1 MRHPRPLLSL
11 SLLIPA
17 LAACP
22 GDPGDTDGGTTT
34 ETGTAAD
41 TDSDTTAPTTGEP
54 SAPQLP
60 TDRFFLR
67 IDDTPP
73 PPVVLEMDK
82 AKALEIFGEA
92 AAKDITLIELDS
104 GPLLDNVLATIQN
117 SCGDQWNVYDDTVKN
132 GDLPVSPNHDCNLTA
147 LGKLYDGDPIANDP
161 NKWRTSPQ
169 FAMVRLL
176 TMTPRNAV
184 VATTVMEDFQYL
196 FSLYDNETVNGLTFS
211 DVLAASLF
219 CGDHEL
225 GSVQCTEKL
234 KDSKLDKVHEGD
246 LHTRPFIP
254 VAVLRDALKVTLL
267 ASHPNIA
274 NSEGKLPVT
283 LYDALMDMRPL
294 SDKLGPVGDH
304 PGLLVPDD
312 ADFTTYSDALTPEFK
327 MVATA
332 DSNLRRVDGIDASE
346 GAGEMFLSLA
356 DAPLA
361 FDFNDPVKVVIEG
374 IAANPTVD
382 MRMAIAELDTK
393 VPSCVDGNATC
404 APNLPDSPLGDT
416 YVWSQPEW
424 SLERIIAQAAYLA
437 FKDLDYPFYCFAP
450 GLPCL
455 AGASVGM
462 VDPGWAEFD
471 IQVPN
476 LVSPAPQY
484 LWEML
489 LDVAQDIIHD
499 PAGNDAFMRDMNGK
513 IVGAEQNTADNLEEG
528 GARPVFAL
536 KGVPIG
542 FTADEMIAQIRPTLQ
557 SQADKIAD
565 VILGN
570 YWTSNGRL
578 DFYYRRAADGGT
590 PYLFFV
596 GLNDKRPA
604 ADDPTQLA
612 DYTYTKPGFFA
623 DPELKDKVS
632 STTIDGVADTE
643 HEKYR
648 LPEGESTL
656 YIQDDVGDT
665 YELRF
670 TVPAGADPVEIVVRV
685 RKL

>member
-1 MRHPRPLLSL
+1 MRHPRPLLAL

-17 LAACP
+17 LAACN
-22 GDPGDTDGGTTT
+22 DPGATASDSDTTT
-34 ETGTAAD
+34 ETGTD
-41 TDSDTTAPTTGEP
+41 TSDTVASDPTEAPTTGEP
-54 SAPQLP
+54 VAPQVP
-60 TDRFFLR
+60 TNRYFLR
-67 IDDTPP
+67 IDDSPP

-82 AKALEIFGEA
+82 AKALEIFGETA
-92 AAKDITLIELDS
+92 ARDIKLIDVDS
-104 GPLLDNVLATIQN
+104 TALLDHVLSAIQG
-117 SCGDQWNVYDDTVKN
+117 SCGDTWRQYVEVANI
-132 GDLPVSPNHDCNLTA
+132 DLPVDAGHDCTLTD
-147 LGKLYDGDPIANDP
+147 LGKTYGAEW
-161 NKWRTSPQ
+161 NKSPQ
-169 FAMVRLL
+169 YAMVRLL

-211 DVLAASLF
+211 DVLASSLF
-219 CGDHEL
+219 CGVHPL

-234 KDSKLDKVHEGD
+234 KDSKLDKVHEAD

-254 VAVLRDALKVTLL
+254 VDILRDALKVTLL

-274 NSEGKLPVT
+274 NSEGNLPVT
-283 LYDALMDMRPL
+283 LYDALMDMQPL
-294 SDKLGPVGDH
+294 ADKLGPVGDH

-312 ADFTTYSDALTPEFK
+312 ADFTTYSDALTPAFK
-327 MVATA
+327 MIATA

-356 DAPLA
+356 AAPIA
-361 FDFNDPVKVVIEG
+361 FDFNDPDKVVFEG
-374 IAANPTVD
+374 IAAAPTVD
-382 MRMAIAELDTK
+382 MRMAIAELPDK
-393 VPSCVDGNATC
+393 VPACIEGIETC
-404 APNLPDSPLGDT
+404 GPNLPESPVGDT
-416 YVWSQPEW
+416 YVWSQPLW
-424 SLERIIAQAAYLA
+424 SLERIIAEAALAA

-455 AGASVGM
+455 AGASIGVAE
-462 VDPGWAEFD
+462 PGWALFD

-476 LVSPAPQY
+476 LNSPAPQY

-499 PAGNDAFMRDMNGK
+499 PVGNDSFKRDVNGK
-513 IVGAEQNTADNLEEG
+513 IVGAEQNTADNLQEG
-528 GARPVFAL
+528 QARPVFAL

-557 SQADKIAD
+557 AQADKIAD

-578 DFYYRRAADGGT
+578 DFYYRRASDGGT

-596 GLNDKRPA
+596 GEDDRRPD
-604 ADDPTQLA
+604 ADDPSQLA
-612 DYTYTKPGFFA
+612 AYAYAKPGFFA
-623 DPELKDKVS
+623 DPALTDKLS
-632 STTIDGVADTE
+632 SLTIDGIPDE
-643 HEKYR
+643 KHEKYR

-656 YIQDDVGDT
+656 YIQDDAGDT

-670 TVPAGADPVEIVVRV
+670 TVPSGAEPLEIVVRV
-685 RKL
+685 TKL

>member
-22 GDPGDTDGGTTT
+22 GDPGDTDGDDTT
-34 ETGTAAD
+34 ETSTAAD
-41 TDSDTTAPTTGEP
+41 TDTDPTAPTTGEP
-54 SAPQLP
+54 SAPPLP

-82 AKALEIFGEA
+82 AKALEIFGEVA
-92 AAKDITLIELDS
+92 ARDITLIELDS
-104 GPLLDNVLATIQN
+104 APLLDHVLSTIQN
-117 SCGDQWNVYDDTVKN
+117 SCGDQWDVYSDAVKN
-132 GDLPVSPNHDCNLTA
+132 GDLPVSPNHNCSATP
-147 LGKLYDGDPIANDP
+147 LGQTYGPE
-161 NKWRTSPQ
+161 WQTSPQ

-176 TMTPRNAV
+176 TMTPRNAN

-196 FSLYDNETVNGLTFS
+196 FSLYDNKTVNGLTFN

-219 CGDHEL
+219 CGNHEL
-225 GSVQCTEKL
+225 GAFQCTEKL

-246 LHTRPFIP
+246 LHTRPFIS
-254 VAVLRDALKVTLL
+254 VEVLRDALKLTLL

-283 LYDALMDMRPL
+283 LYDALMDMQPL
-294 SDKLGPVGDH
+294 SDKLGPTGDH

-312 ADFTTYSDALTPEFK
+312 AEFTTYSDALTPEFK
-327 MVATA
+327 MIATA
-332 DSNLRRVDGIDASE
+332 ASNLRRVDGIDASA
-346 GAGEMFLSLA
+346 GAGEMFLSVA
-356 DAPLA
+356 EAPLA

-374 IAANPTVD
+374 IAAAPTVD

-393 VPSCVDGNATC
+393 VPSCTDGHATC

-416 YVWSQPEW
+416 YVWSQPAW

-455 AGASVGM
+455 AGASIGT
-462 VDPGWAEFD
+462 VDTGWAEFD

-513 IVGAEQNTADNLEEG
+513 IVGGEQNTADNLEEG
-528 GARPVFAL
+528 AARPVFAL

-557 SQADKIAD
+557 SQAGKIAD

-596 GLNDKRPA
+596 GPDDKRPD
-604 ADDPTQLA
+604 ADDPKVLA
-612 DYTYTKPGFFA
+612 AWDYAKPGFFA
-623 DPELKDKVS
+623 DAELTDKLS
-632 STTIDGVADTE
+632 STAVDGVADTE

-648 LPEGESTL
+648 LPVGESTL
-656 YIQDDVGDT
+656 FIQDDAGDT